1 MKMKQIIVI
10 EDSTM
15 YYCFVTVDNCDRTG
29 DHCDRIMDYYDST
42 INNSLWDS
50 ESF

>member
-1 MKMKQIIVI
+1 
-10 EDSTM
+10 M